1 VGTVNITVD
10 CEDDDPVA
18 VADSATLTE
27 DDAATAIDVLD
38 NDTDV
43 DGGQKDII
51 SVTQG
56 SNGTVVNQTTD
67 VTYEPAAD
75 YCGSD
80 SFTYTLNGN
89 SVGTV
94 NITVD
99 CEDDDPVAVAD
110 SATLTEDD
118 AATAIDVLDNDTD
131 VDGGQKDIISITQA
145 SNGTV
150 VNQTSSVT
158 YQPDADYCGADT
170 FSYTL
175 NGNSSATVN
184 VTVECE
190 DDAPVA
196 VDDAYFANED
206 ATAAQFSVLAND
218 TDVDGGQ
225 QEIISVT
232 QGSNGTVLNQT
243 SSVTYQPNA
252 NFCGAD
258 TFTYT
263 LNGNSTATV
272 SMTVTCVDDLPT
284 AIDDQV
290 NVDED
295 TVNNAISVMANDTD
309 IDGGPINITG
319 VGAASFGSAIVNGA
333 VIEYTPNANYCGT
346 DSFTYSL
353 NGGSSATVN
362 VAVDCVNDQ
371 PSMTTN
377 EAVYMPLDSIANP
390 PPQVVAC
397 QMNMGNAF
405 ENNSQQVND
414 MLVVIAADPNGVLSS
429 VDVDNNGQMSYG
441 FTGQSGEAQVL
452 VSLQDDGGNANGGN
466 DISTEHMVT
475 IYVHDYLFINGFD
488 RQACD

>member
-1 VGTVNITVD
+1 
-10 CEDDDPVA
+10 
-18 VADSATLTE
+18 
-27 DDAATAIDVLD
+27 
-38 NDTDV
+38 
-43 DGGQKDII
+43 
-51 SVTQG
+51 
-56 SNGTVVNQTTD
+56 
-67 VTYEPAAD
+67 
-75 YCGSD
+75 
-80 SFTYTLNGN
+80 
-89 SVGTV
+89 VGTV